1 MSQHHQPS
9 TLAALGRTWV
19 EAWNTGDLER
29 VLALYDEAAVMTSD
43 RIPAMGFDASGTVR
57 GKDSLRAYWGKALG
71 LLPELHFSLIDL
83 FVSPDSVVVL
93 YENERG
99 KKICEYLQVNDAGL
113 IVQGSANHLPH

>member
-43 RIPAMGFDASGTVR
+43 RIPLMGFDASGTVR
-57 GKDSLRAYWGKALG
+57 GKEALRAYWGKALG
-71 LLPELHFSLIDL
+71 LIPNLHFTLIDL
-83 FVSPDSVVVL
+83 FVSPDSVVVF

-99 KKICEYLQVNDAGL
+99 KRICEYLRVNDAGL
-113 IVQGSANHLPH
+113 IVQGSANHLPQ